1 MTLEYT
7 HNDEVAEMLY
17 QKERELHAIIYAKDQ
32 EIRVLK
38 DALAFCNAEL
48 DRLEQRIEKIR
59 TSNFYAVEEMLNDG
73 F

>member
-38 DALAFCNAEL
+38 DEL
-48 DRLEQRIEKIR
+48 HREILLDTWHGHRLSVQDTIG
-59 TSNFYAVEEMLNDG
+59 SSACW
-73 F
+73 